1 MGGDLRP
8 EDSWSDCD
16 RPGEDPGPARRR
28 LASPRSGPAA
38 RSGTGVRSG
47 RAGRAYAR
55 RSPPGPRL
63 RARRRH
69 RIRAAQRRAPRRSAP
84 RARERGQGGG
94 PGRARSGDRRRR
106 GPRPRRGPPRP
117 PRSARGPAPSAR
129 ERRHAHRP
137 GRPGPGAYLELDAAP
152 LRGGLHDGAD
162 GARPRRLREL
172 GPPAVRPHA
181 SARAAVGRD
190 GRARGAHER
199 RARAGP
205 GPPSDGGGKPRG
217 RGGGAGPRGPAGA
230 RVSVRAAAPPPG
242 GTRAAGRAPG
252 GALGGRDS
260 MSCPACGTAMS
271 AGLERCPGC
280 GATVAPAVE
289 GALARDPARSRTE
302 PLREIPGLKKK
313 ERTWKDEVR
322 ERVRDRKRAR
332 GQELPLFRDTAEE
345 EEPDAADPSLGGPTL
360 LVAPPL
366 EEDPPPQTRSGGPAA
381 AAASARME
389 LGDDAD
395 LPLRPAAAAAVVPA
409 AELRLAEIEP
419 EPVRV
424 APRVPEHSADD
435 EWTLGGETA
444 EQPRP
449 VERPAHSGQRARPA
463 AVDLALPA
471 PLWALVLHFAS
482 RAAHVGLLGLR
493 PP

>member
-1 MGGDLRP
+1 
-8 EDSWSDCD
+8 
-16 RPGEDPGPARRR
+16 
-28 LASPRSGPAA
+28 
-38 RSGTGVRSG
+38 
-47 RAGRAYAR
+47 
-55 RSPPGPRL
+55 
-63 RARRRH
+63 
-69 RIRAAQRRAPRRSAP
+69 
-84 RARERGQGGG
+84 
-94 PGRARSGDRRRR
+94 
-106 GPRPRRGPPRP
+106 
-117 PRSARGPAPSAR
+117 
-129 ERRHAHRP
+129 
-137 GRPGPGAYLELDAAP
+137 
-152 LRGGLHDGAD
+152 
-162 GARPRRLREL
+162 
-172 GPPAVRPHA
+172 
-181 SARAAVGRD
+181 
-190 GRARGAHER
+190 
-199 RARAGP
+199 
-205 GPPSDGGGKPRG
+205 
-217 RGGGAGPRGPAGA
+217 
-230 RVSVRAAAPPPG
+230 
-242 GTRAAGRAPG
+242 
-252 GALGGRDS
+252 

-435 EWTLGGETA
+435 S
-444 EQPRP
+444 
-449 VERPAHSGQRARPA
+449 PAHRLVVLSVAPWSAPPIPASARARP
-463 AVDLALPA
+463 PWTSRCWR
-471 PLWALVLHFAS
+471 PCGPSSSTS
-482 RAAHVGLLGLR
+482 RAAPR
-493 PP
+493 TWACSD